1 MPLASR
7 SDASSFGIPLA
18 VAVLLHRRQRSPR
31 KGGALQT
38 EGLWP
43 IPSAPA
49 ASRNGD
55 TPYANAYTA
64 AVETRRQA
72 RGRILGQ
79 VVPWLVVSAF
89 LAGPAAAEEFTAR
102 VVGVTD
108 GDTLT
113 VLHAGHSET
122 VRLVGVDA
130 PERRQAYGERAK
142 RFTAD
147 LAFDRSVT
155 VRTTGR
161 DRYGRRLGE
170 VVLPDGRSLN
180 QELVRA
186 GYAWWFRKYSRDGRL
201 ARLEEEAR
209 QSRRGLW
216 ADQAP
221 QAPWDYRV
229 SGRR

>member
-1 MPLASR
+1 M
-7 SDASSFGIPLA
+7 
-18 VAVLLHRRQRSPR
+18 
-31 KGGALQT
+31 
-38 EGLWP
+38 
-43 IPSAPA
+43 
-49 ASRNGD
+49 
-55 TPYANAYTA
+55 
-64 AVETRRQA
+64 ETRRRA
-72 RGRILGQ
+72 RGPILAQ
-79 VVPWLVVSAF
+79 VLLWLAVSAF
-89 LAGPAAAEEFTAR
+89 LAGSAAAEEFTAR

-113 VLHAGHSET
+113 VLHANHSET

-130 PERRQAYGERAK
+130 PEKRQAYGDRAK

-147 LAFDRSVT
+147 LAFDRTVT

-161 DRYGRRLGE
+161 DRNGRLLGE

-209 QSRRGLW
+209 ASRRGLW
-216 ADQAP
+216 VDEAP
-221 QAPWDYRV
+221 QAPWDYRIN
-229 SGRR
+229 GRR

>member
-1 MPLASR
+1 MALACR
-7 SDASSFGIPLA
+7 TG
-18 VAVLLHRRQRSPR
+18 R
-31 KGGALQT
+31 
-38 EGLWP
+38 
-43 IPSAPA
+43 
-49 ASRNGD
+49 
-55 TPYANAYTA
+55 
-64 AVETRRQA
+64 
-72 RGRILGQ
+72 RILEQTVAG
-79 VVPWLVVSAF
+79 LAF
-89 LAGPAAAEEFTAR
+89 WALLTGPAFADEFAGR

-108 GDTLT
+108 GDTLK
-113 VLHAGHSET
+113 VLHAGRAET
-122 VRLVGVDA
+122 VRLQGVDA
-130 PERRQAYGERAK
+130 PEKRQAHGARAR

-147 LAFDRSVT
+147 LSFDRTVT

-161 DRYGRRLGE
+161 DRNGRLLGE

-209 QSRRGLW
+209 AGRRGLW

-221 QAPWDYRV
+221 QAPWEYRV